1 MTAPA
6 TQKRIIFVGS
16 YLDLFNA
23 LQAAREQQDNDVIAA
38 INEQQADDREPV
50 DEAPFCDAWCLEGY
64 DYIAYIPILE
74 RRRDEILAIFK
85 EEPLTKEQADALIEE
100 LAEIQTRLD

>member
-23 LQAAREQQDNDVIAA
+23 LQAAREQQDNERVTDALMETA
-38 INEQQADDREPV
+38 ADDRQAV
-50 DEAPFCDAWCLEGY
+50 DEAPWMQGALAYGDADLGTWMIVSGGERLEI
-64 DYIAYIPILE
+64 D
-74 RRRDEILAIFK
+74 
-85 EEPLTKEQADALIEE
+85 TKEDSNTNTPIPF
-100 LAEIQTRLD
+100 